1 MTNKSIAILI
11 GDYWDKVRSLILKK
25 KEGQLQNYCDCLVFN
40 KDGDFLILKRTKLD
54 DFEPNK
60 WCLPGG
66 KQENDE
72 LLIEGCVREL
82 AEETNI
88 VFNPFDDTI
97 KSVIN
102 YTNPDDSISHY
113 FYVHLIEFV
122 IPVLDVDEHIDYKWI
137 SISEI
142 EDYDFLFDLGERL
155 QVIVGK
161 IIDRLE
167 HEAINGVSLTNEYES
182 FDKGEI
188 SDTQFFEFLKANQ
201 TSFVNDPSHGGRLVK
216 HQFVNRAG
224 KIQTKWVTKD
234 KLNGHIKDTDKKN
247 KESKGHLSNDQL
259 KDFAGK
265 VSTDKLKNFIKKT
278 KNDRLKQI
286 ALDEINKR
294 TNE

>member
-1 MTNKSIAILI
+1 MAKTIASLI
-11 GDYWDKVRSLILKK
+11 GEYWDQVKNLIQKK

-40 KDGDFLILKRTKLD
+40 KDGEFLILKRTGSD
-54 DFEPNK
+54 DFEPYK

-66 KQENDE
+66 KQENEE

-97 KSVIN
+97 KSVETYMN
-102 YTNPDDSISHY
+102 SDLSLSHY
-113 FYVHLIEFV
+113 FYIHLIDTPTP
-122 IPVLDVDEHIDYKWI
+122 ILDTEEHIDYQWI
-137 SISEI
+137 PISDIGE
-142 EDYDFLFDLGERL
+142 YDFLLNLGERL
-155 QVIVGK
+155 EIITNK
-161 IIDRLE
+161 IIDGLE
-167 HEAINGVSLTNEYES
+167 HEAIEGVSLTNEYES

-188 SDTQFFEFLKANQ
+188 SDIQFFEFLKANE

-216 HQFVNRAG
+216 HQFINKVG
-224 KIQTKWVTKD
+224 KTQTKWVTKD
-234 KLNGHIKDTDKKN
+234 KLNDHIKDANKKN

-259 KDFAGK
+259 KNFAEK
-265 VSTDKLKNFIKKT
+265 VPTDTLKNFIKKT

-294 TNE
+294 SNE